1 MIMRDFFKDELKALE
16 RKTGL
21 KQYEKILAA
30 EKWEIE
36 LKELLDE
43 LCRVCNQFDYIPN
56 EDKAK
61 IIRQNILTD
70 QEFIGFNARIIYK
83 WLLSAR
89 SVYFKELAHQEQ
101 QEEQKPI
108 LEGAARDAKLKEWLA
123 ALGDGVKAVPQ
134 LSPTEVKREGR
145 IEVEKKVTG
154 YVPDVDPVEWE
165 RQYQLRKQYR
175 LENYNVITGEKLPTW
190 ISEQEWIKK
199 QEQFSNESKS
209 RR

>member
-89 SVYFKELAHQEQ
+89 SVYFKELAHQEPA
-101 QEEQKPI
+101 EEQAPI

-123 ALGDGVKAVPQ
+123 ALGDGMKQVPQ
-134 LSPTEVKREGR
+134 LSPTEIKREGR
-145 IEVEKKVTG
+145 IEVEKKGTG
-154 YVPDVDPVEWE
+154 YVPEVDPIEWE
-165 RQYQLRKQYR
+165 KRNTLHKQYLR
-175 LENYNVITGEKLPTW
+175 ENYHIQTGEKLPTW
-190 ISEQEWIKK
+190 ISEEDWIK
-199 QEQFSNESKS
+199 QFNNESKS